1 MFKLLVPAACRP
13 LPPPGDGPDG
23 AVCRI
28 NLLSADEADASIT
41 VEFIDHPTF

>member
-1 MFKLLVPAACRP
+1 VY
-13 LPPPGDGPDG
+13 
-23 AVCRI
+23 RI